1 MGCIDD
7 QRTVGIREKISTTAC
22 SFICFLL
29 AAIIL
34 NYDPYVFN
42 WRCVAKQLVFASL
55 DKRCLL
61 SRESDSAGA
70 VTVFLVMLIVGLLLF
85 GFERFESKA
94 EREAKNKK
102 KVL

>member
-7 QRTVGIREKISTTAC
+7 QRTVGIREKISATAC

-34 NYDPYVFN
+34 NYELHVIN

-55 DKRCLL
+55 DERCLL
-61 SRESDSAGA
+61 SRESDSVGA
-70 VTVFLVMLIVGLLLF
+70 VTVFLLMLAMGLLLF

-94 EREAKNKK
+94 EREAKKM
-102 KVL
+102 L